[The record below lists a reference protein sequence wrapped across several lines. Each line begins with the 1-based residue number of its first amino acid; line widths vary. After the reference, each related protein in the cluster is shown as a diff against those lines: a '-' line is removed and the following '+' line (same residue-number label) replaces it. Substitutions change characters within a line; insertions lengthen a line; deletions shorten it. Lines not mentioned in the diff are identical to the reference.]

1 MGKLL
6 DRINDLWIQFRIWWR
21 RERLARKVWDF
32 LTCLFSD
39 ICDLI
44 DKKFEERKAVHH
56 DEQRRRR
63 DGIDAAYQVRFA
75 NYIRPG
81 IER

>member
-1 MGKLL
+1 MFNTLGSR
-6 DRINDLWIQFRIWWR
+6 DCPCAHCNDAPGGCKR
-21 RERLARKVWDF
+21 RT
-32 LTCLFSD
+32 TCAD
-39 ICDLI
+39 Y
-44 DKKFEERKAVHH
+44 KKFEERKAVHH
-56 DEQRRRR
+56 DEQKRRR